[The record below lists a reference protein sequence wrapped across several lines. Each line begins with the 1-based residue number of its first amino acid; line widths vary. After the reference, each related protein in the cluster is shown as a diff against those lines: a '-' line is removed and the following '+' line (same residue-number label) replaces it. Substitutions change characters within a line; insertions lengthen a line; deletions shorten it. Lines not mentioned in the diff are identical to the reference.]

1 MRNITKFLILCAGA
15 AAAVACSKSRVDQM
29 ATGITADQATAAAK
43 VAAVR
48 YNCSPEV
55 LALVGDKIPVD
66 LTINF
71 PAGYFDPKAVVEMFP
86 VLVYGGTEQR
96 GPVLIYQGEKVM
108 DNFKVVP
115 KSGGVVRE
123 QFAFDYE
130 EGVEQARLELRGIAH
145 IQDKSSAIPNFKVAD
160 GTIVTQ
166 LLADAHGSYSYKK
179 DDYQTVIHEQTEGQ
193 VMYDYN
199 SSVIKGS
206 ELRSESIKELQAAL
220 DEISSDP
227 RYSVRSTSVV
237 AYASPEGGREYNA
250 KLSDE
255 RAASAQKAWKDV
267 TGEAAPDNLE
277 VRSIGQDWEGFQEAI
292 ENSDLQDKDL
302 ILRVLSM
309 YSDPAVR
316 ESEIKNMSQ
325 VYTEINKNV
334 FPELRRARF
343 IAEVDYQNFTDEE
356 LVELADKAI
365 DVLDEEGLLR
375 VASVVDKADRKAE
388 ILKTAVQKYH
398 SDRALFN
405 LGALMLDDE
414 RPDAAIA
421 YLDAIRTPDADVQ
434 NAKGVVELQRGDLAA
449 AAELFRKA
457 GTPEAQA
464 NLGLVELLQGDYA
477 AAANRLKGTKGVNG
491 AIAYLLSGKLDE
503 AEAAVTCN
511 CGRAEYVRAV
521 IAARRGDAAGVRSH
535 LDALAQKDQRLYNQ
549 SKTDVEFAKFR

>member
-1 MRNITKFLILCAGA
+1 MKNTVKILLLCCAAFA
-15 AAAVACSKSRVDQM
+15 AASCAKSRVKQM
-29 ATGITADQATAAAK
+29 ALSEN
-43 VAAVR
+43 VR
-48 YNCSPEV
+48 FDCTPEV
-55 LALVGDKIPVD
+55 LTLIGDEIPVD
-66 LTINF
+66 LTITY
-71 PAGYFDPKAVVEMFP
+71 PSKYFDPKAVIEMFP
-86 VLVYGGTEQR
+86 VLVYGDSEQR
-96 GPVLIYQGEKVM
+96 GPVLVYQGEKVL

-115 KSGGVVRE
+115 NAGGVIRE
-123 QFAFDYE
+123 KFAFNYE

-145 IQDKSSAIPNFKVAD
+145 IQDKSATMPAIKVAD

-166 LLADAHGSYSYKK
+166 LLADAHGKYSYKK
-179 DDYQTVIHEQTEGQ
+179 DDYQEVLHEQTEGQ

-220 DEISSDP
+220 DEIASDP
-227 RYSVRSTSVV
+227 RYSVRGTSVV
-237 AYASPEGGREYNA
+237 AYASPEGGQEYNA

-255 RAASAQKAWKDV
+255 RAASAQKAWSQV
-267 TGEAAPDNLE
+267 TGGAAPDNLE

-316 ESEIKNMSQ
+316 ESEIRNMSQ

-343 IAEVDYQNFTDEE
+343 ITEVDYQNFSDEE

-375 VASVVDKADRKAE
+375 VASVVDNADRKAE
-388 ILKTAVQKYH
+388 IYKTAVQKYH

-414 RPDAAIA
+414 RPDAAVA
-421 YLDAIRTPDADVQ
+421 YFDAIRDVDADVQ

-457 GTPEAQA
+457 NTPEAQA
-464 NLGLVELLQGDYA
+464 NLGVVELLQGNYA
-477 AAANRLKGTKGVNG
+477 SAANRLKGTKGVNG
-491 AIAYLLSGKLDE
+491 AIAYLLDGKLDE

-521 IAARRGDAAGVRSH
+521 IAARRGDAAGVKAH

-549 SKTDVEFAKFR
+549 SLKDIEFAKYR

>member
-1 MRNITKFLILCAGA
+1 MKNTLRILLFCA
-15 AAAVACSKSRVDQM
+15 AAFAAAGCAKSRVEQM
-29 ATGITADQATAAAK
+29 AMAEN
-43 VAAVR
+43 VR
-48 YNCSPEV
+48 FSCTPEV
-55 LALVGDKIPVD
+55 LTLVGDQIPVE
-66 LTINF
+66 LTVTV
-71 PAGYFDPKAVVEMFP
+71 PSGYFHPKAVLEVFP

-96 GPVLIYQGEKVM
+96 GPVLIYQGEKIM

-115 KSGGVVRE
+115 SAGGVIRE
-123 QFAFDYE
+123 QFAFDYA
-130 EGVEQARLELRGIAH
+130 EGVEQARLELRGTAH
-145 IQDKSSAIPNFKVAD
+145 IQDKSSPLPVIKVAD

-166 LLADAHGSYSYKK
+166 LLADAHGQYSYKK
-179 DDYQTVIHEQTEGQ
+179 DDYQTVLHEQTEGQ

-227 RYSVRSTSVV
+227 RYSVRGTSVV
-237 AYASPEGGREYNA
+237 AYASPEGGQEYNA
-250 KLSDE
+250 RLSDD
-255 RAASAQKAWKDV
+255 RAASALKAWSQV
-267 TGEAAPDNLE
+267 TGEAVPDNLE

-316 ESEIKNMSQ
+316 ESEIRNMSQ

-343 IAEVDYQNFTDEE
+343 IAEVDYQNFSDEE

-388 ILKTAVQKYH
+388 IYKTAVQKYR

-421 YLDAIRTPDADVQ
+421 YFDAIRNVDADVQ
-434 NAKGVVELQRGDLAA
+434 NAKGVVELQRGDLKS
-449 AAELFRKA
+449 AAEWFRKA

-491 AIAYLLSGKLDE
+491 AIAYLLAGKLDE
-503 AEAAVTCN
+503 AEAAVTCS

-521 IAARRGDAAGVRSH
+521 IAARRGDAAVVKSH
-535 LDALAQKDQRLYNQ
+535 LDALSQKDQRLYNQ
-549 SKTDVEFAKFR
+549 AQKDVEFAKYR

>member
-1 MRNITKFLILCAGA
+1 MKNTVKILLLCIAAFA
-15 AAAVACSKSRVDQM
+15 AASCAKSRVEQM
-29 ATGITADQATAAAK
+29 AMAGNVKFSCT
-43 VAAVR
+43 
-48 YNCSPEV
+48 PEV
-55 LALVGDKIPVD
+55 LTLVGDKIPVD
-66 LTINF
+66 MTVTV
-71 PAGYFDPKAVVEMFP
+71 PSGYFDPKAVLEVLP
-86 VLVYGGTEQR
+86 VLVYGDKEQR
-96 GPVLIYQGEKVM
+96 GPVLVYQGEKVM

-115 KSGGVVRE
+115 NAGGIVRE

-130 EGVEQARLELRGIAH
+130 EGVEQARLELRGIAR
-145 IQDKSSAIPNFKVAD
+145 IKDKSSTIPAIKVAD

-166 LLADAHGSYSYKK
+166 LLADAHGKYSYKK
-179 DDYQTVIHEQTEGQ
+179 DDYQSVLHEQTEGQ

-220 DEISSDP
+220 EEIASDP
-227 RYSVRSTSVV
+227 RYSVRGTSVV
-237 AYASPEGGREYNA
+237 AYASPEGGQEYNA

-255 RAASAQKAWKDV
+255 RAASAQRAWSQV
-267 TGEAAPDNLE
+267 TGGAAPDNLE

-316 ESEIKNMSQ
+316 ESEIRNMSQ

-343 IAEVDYQNFTDEE
+343 IAEVDYQNFSDEE

-388 ILKTAVQKYH
+388 IYKVAVQKFQ

-421 YLDAIRTPDADVQ
+421 YFDAIRNDEDPDVK
-434 NAKGVVELQRGDLAA
+434 NAKGVVELQRGDLKG
-449 AAELFRKA
+449 AAEWFRKA
-457 GTPEAQA
+457 NTAEAQA

-477 AAANRLKGTKGVNG
+477 AAANRLKGTKGVND
-491 AIAYLLSGKLDE
+491 AIAYLLSGRLDE
-503 AEAAVTCN
+503 AEAAVDCN

-521 IAARRGDAAGVRSH
+521 IAARRGDAAAVRSH
-535 LDALAQKDQRLYNQ
+535 LDALAQKDQRLYAQ
-549 SKTDVEFAKFR
+549 SQKDVEFAKYR

>member
-1 MRNITKFLILCAGA
+1 MKNTVKILFLSIAALA
-15 AAAVACSKSRVDQM
+15 AASCANSRVKQM
-29 ATGITADQATAAAK
+29 ALSEG
-43 VAAVR
+43 VR
-48 YNCSPEV
+48 FSCTPDV
-55 LALVGDKIPVD
+55 LTLVGDKIPVD
-66 LTINF
+66 LSVTY
-71 PAGYFDPKAVVEMFP
+71 PAKYFHPKAVVEMVP
-86 VLVYGGTEQR
+86 VLVYGDTEQR

-115 KSGGVVRE
+115 GFGGTVRE

-130 EGVEQARLELRGIAH
+130 EGVEQARLELRGVAH
-145 IQDKSSAIPNFKVAD
+145 IQDKSAAIPAIKVAD

-166 LLADAHGSYSYKK
+166 LLADAHGQYSYKK
-179 DDYQTVIHEQTEGQ
+179 DDYQAVLHEQTEGQ

-220 DEISSDP
+220 DEIASDP
-227 RYSVRSTSVV
+227 RYSVRGTSVV
-237 AYASPEGGREYNA
+237 AYASPEGGQEYNA
-250 KLSDE
+250 KLSDQ
-255 RAASAQKAWKDV
+255 RAASAQKAWSQV
-267 TGEAAPDNLE
+267 TGGAAPDNLE

-316 ESEIKNMSQ
+316 ESEIRNMSQ

-343 IAEVDYQNFTDEE
+343 ITEVDYQNFSDEE

-388 ILKTAVQKYH
+388 IYKVAVQKYH

-414 RPDAAIA
+414 RPDAAVA
-421 YLDAIRTPDADVQ
+421 YFDAIRNEDADVR

-449 AAELFRKA
+449 AAEWFRKA
-457 GTPEAQA
+457 GTAEAQA
-464 NLGLVELLQGDYA
+464 NLGTVELLQGNYA

-491 AIAYLLSGKLDE
+491 AIAYLLDGKLDE

-521 IAARRGDAAGVRSH
+521 IAARRGDAAGVKTH

-549 SKTDVEFAKFR
+549 SKKDVEFAKYK